1 MKAAIALVLGWLLVG
16 GGSASAEAPSRFIL
30 FFSSDSATLTPE
42 ARRIV
47 DNAAGRIRD
56 AHPRKVM
63 VATGAAKDPGLSEPR
78 FQAVRSALIA
88 DGVAT
93 DMIVRAEE
101 PGPALA
107 ETDSYLSGGDERV
120 EITLLAVP

>member
-1 MKAAIALVLGWLLVG
+1 MKTAIALALGWLLVG

-30 FFSSDSATLTPE
+30 FFSSDSSTLTPE
-42 ARRIV
+42 ARRIA
-47 DNAAGRIRD
+47 DNAAGRFRD

-63 VATGAAKDPGLSEPR
+63 VSTGAAKDPGLSEPR

-88 DGVAT
+88 DGVPA
-93 DMIVRAEE
+93 DMIARAEGPE
-101 PGPALA
+101 PTLA
-107 ETDSYLSGGDERV
+107 TTDSGLSGGDERV